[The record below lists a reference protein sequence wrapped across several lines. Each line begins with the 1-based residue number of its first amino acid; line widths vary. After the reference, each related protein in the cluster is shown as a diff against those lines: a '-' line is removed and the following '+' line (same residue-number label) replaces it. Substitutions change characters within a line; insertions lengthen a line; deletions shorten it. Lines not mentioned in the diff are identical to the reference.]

1 MKKCI
6 VSLSFLLVV
15 SSFTPVF
22 AEEDTSLDSPKYLS
36 SYNIINNNG
45 ENIEP
50 TSAPIFF
57 YDIMN
62 IIYRYEPIVKEY
74 IIKKIKHYVCFYK
87 RKN

>member
-1 MKKCI
+1 MKKMYCK
-6 VSLSFLLVV
+6 FKFFA
-15 SSFTPVF
+15 SSQFFYASF

-74 IIKKIKHYVCFYK
+74 IIKKLNTTYVSIK